1 MVLDVV
7 GAAVWQQNLLSIRA
21 GGRLVITGT
30 TSGSDANI
38 DLSLLSGRPLTLM
51 GSGGR
56 TRRSFVDMMEVINR
70 GELQGVVGAT
80 FSLYEVGKA
89 HELMESR
96 NFSGKIVI
104 LGQ

>member
-1 MVLDVV
+1 
-7 GAAVWQQNLLSIRA
+7 
-21 GGRLVITGT
+21 
-30 TSGSDANI
+30 
-38 DLSLLSGRPLTLM
+38 M

-104 LGQ
+104 LG